1 MQVAGGKDGFLLL
14 PVFLPGYGKEQAGGA
29 VEGLSAAGKAD
40 GGEEVKHNIHEGSER
55 SRSMGKNK
63 VGGSM
68 TVKEVF
74 QGARSVLPLMQKAEI
89 VAHCAERCIDRV
101 VVNTGEKFRGDTPPM
116 YRENGQRKRRYLLG
130 VLVRGYLVIDFDGC
144 EGDPWLMS
152 ADDYDRLGGLTLLNR
167 IDRMKKEGDVLR
179 DKAFDLLADFRD
191 LEKMLNTEIYAN
203 LAVMNDVVARMNM
216 AMQSAVTPESLQEL
230 TAMAEELKK
239 TADDM
244 RNATEK

>member
-1 MQVAGGKDGFLLL
+1 MRGADGKDGFLLL
-14 PVFLPGYGKEQAGGA
+14 PVFLPGNREEQTGGT
-29 VEGLSAAGKAD
+29 VEGLPAAGKAD
-40 GGEEVKHNIHEGSER
+40 CGEEVKHNIHEESER
-55 SRSMGKNK
+55 SRSMDKSK

-130 VLVRGYLVIDFDGC
+130 VLVRGYLAIDFDGC

-152 ADDYDRLGGLTLLNR
+152 ADDYDRMGGMTLLNR

-191 LEKMLNTEIYAN
+191 LEKMLNTEIHAN

-216 AMQSAVTPESLQEL
+216 AMQSAVTPEKLQEL
-230 TAMAEELKK
+230 TAMAEELQK
-239 TADDM
+239 TADDIQ
-244 RNATEK
+244 NVTEK